1 MKIIHC
7 EYDDKANVHRIGY
20 NELFLEDGEK
30 GRRSRMKISVAWKG

>member
-20 NELFLEDGEK
+20 NELFLVEGKKEDEGE
-30 GRRSRMKISVAWKG
+30 